1 MKNKID
7 YTKLTDKEI
16 LSITAYEILRLSDHP
31 VSSISEYK
39 DRIDKLD
46 VSDAVKDY
54 LKSIC
59 DNLKEN
65 N

>member
-7 YTKLTDKEI
+7 YKTLTDKEI

-31 VSSISEYK
+31 VSLIQEYK
-39 DRIDKLD
+39 ARIEKLD
-46 VSDAVKDY
+46 VSDTVKDY

-59 DNLKEN
+59 NNLKEN